1 MIKADKEGQRKAP
14 ILRFKGFTD
23 AWEQRKLLS
32 NIENIIDYR
41 GKTPKKLGLSWNG
54 EREYP
59 ALSAIN
65 VENGKIN
72 LSKTEHFGDAYLF
85 SKWMKKALKLG
96 QVILT
101 TEAPVGNVAQINEK
115 KHYILSQRVIAFE
128 TDKNLLDDFLYFL
141 LQRNNSTLLRYS
153 TGGTAKGIS
162 QKSLKQ
168 VKVNLTPNISE
179 QKQISLLLN
188 VVKNLITLY
197 ERKLKLLSQVKKYF
211 LDNLFTEKE
220 YPNLRFKGFTDA
232 WEQRKL
238 GQVGKTQS
246 GVGFPNE
253 EQGGLEG
260 IPFFKVSDMNN
271 PGNEYEM
278 VNANNYV
285 KDDQLARKKWHPI
298 KSVPA
303 VIFAKVGA
311 AIMLN
316 RKRLVTRPFLID
328 NNSMAYIFDD
338 SWDINFGK
346 NIFETINLPRYAQ
359 VGALPSYNGSDIQG
373 IKIFLPRKNEQ
384 SKIGIFIMTINEI
397 ITLYEN
403 KQQHLTKI
411 KKTLLNTMFI

>member
-1 MIKADKEGQRKAP
+1 MLLLATKV
-14 ILRFKGFTD
+14 
-23 AWEQRKLLS
+23 WEQRKLLS

-197 ERKLKLLSQVKKYF
+197 
-211 LDNLFTEKE
+211 D
-220 YPNLRFKGFTDA
+220 
-232 WEQRKL
+232 
-238 GQVGKTQS
+238 
-246 GVGFPNE
+246 
-253 EQGGLEG
+253 
-260 IPFFKVSDMNN
+260 
-271 PGNEYEM
+271 
-278 VNANNYV
+278 
-285 KDDQLARKKWHPI
+285 RKKELLKKFQQGFSDI
-298 KSVPA
+298 LFK
-303 VIFAKVGA
+303 K
-311 AIMLN
+311 
-316 RKRLVTRPFLID
+316 
-328 NNSMAYIFDD
+328 NSKECVSLGDCFYF
-338 SWDINFGK
+338 NKGK
-346 NIFETINLPRYAQ
+346 NIGNKDLINNGKYYAIVYGELYTTYNYVISKVSSKTSVKGFEGRKNDLLFPSSSTVPFGTATCSALKVDNIELGNDIIIARPKDTNKLDSAFISYQINSKRKILYPIISGTTITHMYSKDLSKIKIW
-359 VGALPSYNGSDIQG
+359 LPSIVTQKYISNILQRIDRLNLLVDK
-373 IKIFLPRKNEQ
+373 KINILKA
-384 SKIGIFIMTINEI
+384 
-397 ITLYEN
+397 
-403 KQQHLTKI
+403 I
-411 KKTLLNTMFI
+411 KKELLNTMFI